1 MSDNRSHRL
10 VWIDLE
16 MTGLDV
22 ATCSIIEIASIVT
35 DADLNIIA
43 EGPQLVIHQPEALLE
58 AMDEWNTSHHSAS
71 GLTQAVQT
79 STITLGEA
87 ESQTLDFLRQ
97 HVKPGVSPL
106 CGNSIS
112 NDRRFLEKEM
122 PELAAYFHY
131 RNIDVSTIKELARR
145 WYGPKT
151 LMQKSDGHRAKDDI
165 LESIA
170 ELQHFRS
177 VVFRET

>member
-106 CGNSIS
+106 CGN
-112 NDRRFLEKEM
+112 R
-122 PELAAYFHY
+122 
-131 RNIDVSTIKELARR
+131 
-145 WYGPKT
+145 
-151 LMQKSDGHRAKDDI
+151 
-165 LESIA
+165 
-170 ELQHFRS
+170 
-177 VVFRET
+177 